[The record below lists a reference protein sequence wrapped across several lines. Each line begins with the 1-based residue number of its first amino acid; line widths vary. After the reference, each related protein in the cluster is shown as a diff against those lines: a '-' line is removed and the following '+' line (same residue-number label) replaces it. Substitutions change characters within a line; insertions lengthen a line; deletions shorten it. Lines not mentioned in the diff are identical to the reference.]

1 MIIYIISR
9 SCARTP
15 ILKGLR
21 RVRMNRTPKFDKHV
35 DKDVVLCRTTNRIVS
50 RHTTKLLL
58 EESIPFT
65 MNWKRI
71 PFYKRDEYN
80 GASEVCVIS
89 INRNLYVKARRSI
102 KGLNYQDRDRL
113 LLNVI

>member
-1 MIIYIISR
+1 
-9 SCARTP
+9 
-15 ILKGLR
+15 
-21 RVRMNRTPKFDKHV
+21 MNRTPKLDKHV